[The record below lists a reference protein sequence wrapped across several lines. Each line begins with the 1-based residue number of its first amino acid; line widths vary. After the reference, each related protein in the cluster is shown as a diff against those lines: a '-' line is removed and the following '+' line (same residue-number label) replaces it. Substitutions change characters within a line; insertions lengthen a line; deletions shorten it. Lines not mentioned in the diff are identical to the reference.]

1 MNPELIEQRCHEQE
15 QVLLDKYFG
24 NLVREAAIER
34 PETIGEYTKDLPLK
48 IEAEYKTFL
57 TELWDEWK
65 RYQAAN
71 DTRTID
77 DILDKQQLRQ
87 RMTDDDRE
95 AIAYAYR
102 EAKRRTLLERITRSN
117 HKDVTFYKGLLQEYT
132 RDLLLVMRE
141 DFLEEVKGRDIEG
154 KPC

>member
-102 EAKRRTLLERITRSN
+102 EAKRRTLWERITRSN
-117 HKDVTFYKGLLQEYT
+117 HKDVTFYKGLLLEYT

>member
-34 PETIGEYTKDLPLK
+34 PEAIGEFTKDLPLK

-102 EAKRRTLLERITRSN
+102 EAKRRTLWERITRSN
-117 HKDVTFYKGLLQEYT
+117 HKDVTFYKGLLLEYT

>member
-1 MNPELIEQRCHEQE
+1 MTEEYIEQRSREKEQE
-15 QVLLDKYFG
+15 LLDKYFG
-24 NLVREAAIER
+24 GLVREAAIER
-34 PETIGEYTKDLPLK
+34 PETIGEYTQDLPLK
-48 IEAEYKTFL
+48 IEAEYKAFL
-57 TELWDEWK
+57 AGLWNEWK
-65 RYQAAN
+65 HGQAVN

-95 AIAYAYR
+95 AISSAHQDAL
-102 EAKRRTLLERITRSN
+102 RRTLWERITRSN
-117 HKDVTFYKGLLQEYT
+117 HKDVTFYKGLLLEYT

>member
-34 PETIGEYTKDLPLK
+34 PDTIGEYTKDLPLK

-102 EAKRRTLLERITRSN
+102 EAKRRTLWERITRSN
-117 HKDVTFYKGLLQEYT
+117 HKDVTFYKGLLLEYT

>member
-65 RYQAAN
+65 RY
-71 DTRTID
+71 
-77 DILDKQQLRQ
+77 
-87 RMTDDDRE
+87 
-95 AIAYAYR
+95 
-102 EAKRRTLLERITRSN
+102 
-117 HKDVTFYKGLLQEYT
+117 
-132 RDLLLVMRE
+132 
-141 DFLEEVKGRDIEG
+141 
-154 KPC
+154 

>member
-1 MNPELIEQRCHEQE
+1 MNQELIEQRCHEQE
-15 QVLLDKYFG
+15 QALLDKYFG
-24 NLVREAAIER
+24 NLVKEAAIER

-48 IEAEYKTFL
+48 IEAEYKAFL

-65 RYQAAN
+65 RHQATN

-77 DILDKQQLRQ
+77 DILDKKLLRQ

-102 EAKRRTLLERITRSN
+102 EAKQRTLWERITRSN
-117 HKDVTFYKGLLQEYT
+117 HKDVTFYKGLLLEYT

>member
-34 PETIGEYTKDLPLK
+34 PETIGEFTKDLPLK

-102 EAKRRTLLERITRSN
+102 EAKRRTLWERITRSN
-117 HKDVTFYKGLLQEYT
+117 HKDVTFYKGLLLEYT

>member
-15 QVLLDKYFG
+15 QVLLDKYYG

-102 EAKRRTLLERITRSN
+102 EAKRRTLLEHITRSN
-117 HKDVTFYKGLLQEYT
+117 HKDVTFYKGLLLEYT

-141 DFLEEVKGRDIEG
+141 DFLEEVKGRDLEG